1 MEGTVKWYNF
11 KKGYGFITGDDSTEY
26 FVHYSALGKGVF
38 LRENDKVSFEPFD
51 GEKGKQAQNVVL
63 VQKGSERSDLPAQEE
78 QGDAPAQADAPA
90 EEATPAE
97 ETPKDSEEF

>member
-63 VQKGSERSDLPAQEE
+63 VQKGSERSDLPAKEE
-78 QGDAPAQADAPA
+78 QSEDAAPA
-90 EEATPAE
+90 EEAEAQPE
-97 ETPKDSEEF
+97 EGQEDSENF